1 MICNDSEGRPSIN
14 LSIKRKHMA
23 DRHRLVS
30 HLWIYTQ
37 LVTGFIHWN
46 LNRGELKSTTWIE
59 GLTAI
64 IVIIIISK
72 SWPSI
77 NQSIKRKHMS
87 IIILFS
93 F

>member
-1 MICNDSEGRPSIN
+1 
-14 LSIKRKHMA
+14 MA

-37 LVTGFIHWN
+37 LVTGLIHWN
-46 LNRGELKSTTWIE
+46 LNRGELKPTTWIE

-77 NQSIKRKHMS
+77 NQTQAHEYNN
-87 IIILFS
+87 II
-93 F
+93 